1 MPIALAGG
9 GFFRVSAPPART
21 PYPEAMSYAEV
32 LGMTILDASPD
43 LTRVALTVTEAGLNM
58 HGTAHGGLIFSLA
71 DEAFAVIS
79 NLDAQAVAAET
90 HMSFF
95 RAAREGERLVAV
107 ATPERVG
114 RTLATYRIEVRRG
127 EEGEVLALFLGT
139 VSRREK
145 QS

>member
-1 MPIALAGG
+1 
-9 GFFRVSAPPART
+9 
-21 PYPEAMSYAEV
+21 MSYAEA
-32 LGMTILDASPD
+32 LGMTVLEASPAR
-43 LTRVALTVTEAGLNM
+43 TRVALTVTAAGLNM

-90 HMSFF
+90 HLSFF
-95 RAAREGERLVAV
+95 RAARQGERLVAV

-114 RTLATYRIEVRRG
+114 RTLATYRVEVRRG

-145 QS
+145 QGETGAEG